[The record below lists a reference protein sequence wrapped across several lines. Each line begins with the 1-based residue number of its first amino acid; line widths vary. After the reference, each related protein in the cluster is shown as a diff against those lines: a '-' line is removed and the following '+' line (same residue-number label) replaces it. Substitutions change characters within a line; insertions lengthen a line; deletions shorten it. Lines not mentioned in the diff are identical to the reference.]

1 MRLISVG
8 TSASVTAHST
18 YFSGESVL
26 VNVMPGVTLLANA
39 LAVYRSHIAASDPI
53 AAEIASLSQMNIHAA
68 TARASNTLFIRR
80 SVKAVPFDDLLFLFK
95 QLAAFDADQ
104 HDASPSSTSMY

>member
-1 MRLISVG
+1 
-8 TSASVTAHST
+8 
-18 YFSGESVL
+18 
-26 VNVMPGVTLLANA
+26 MPGVTLLANA